1 MVGVLPSKG
10 LMPGLLY
17 SVSLTPQQ
25 FTVNPCLRRRLPDTL
40 GKSAQSLVGSLLL
53 SPGSWCSQRFVCALQ
68 ESVSP
73 VLWKLCNQ
81 VPLAFKVKFP
91 GVSQSLC
98 QITRLANLFWALEIF
113 QQCENFFGI
122 TVLQFVGCLLG
133 GSMVGLTHHTSQVCY
148 SQNPCPLSRPLLT
161 RVSAGD
167 TLKLKGTSGSVSHGV
182 PGSWCQ

>member
-122 TVLQFVGCLLG
+122 IIFQFVVLCSVALWWDSHDMPPRSASARAPGPPG
-133 GSMVGLTHHTSQVCY
+133 APNPMQVSADSY
-148 SQNPCPLSRPLLT
+148 LHSSVQSLSR
-161 RVSAGD
+161 A
-167 TLKLKGTSGSVSHGV
+167 
-182 PGSWCQ
+182 